1 MKRPT
6 LVRSAV
12 LVLLTTAACARP
24 VRPTTTE
31 MGVHRAEVVH
41 VSILAP
47 PQQVVDFLADV
58 NHWKTWAPWVRGVLG
73 SSGRDWT
80 LDTDTGAMH
89 LRFVESNSFGVL
101 DHTVTLA
108 SGVSIYNAMRV
119 SANGS
124 GSELQMVV
132 LQTPPATS
140 EDFERDVQAVR
151 DDFARIKRVLE
162 AAPREAL
169 MTTTGRGTINVND

>member
-1 MKRPT
+1 MMRPT

-12 LVLLTTAACARP
+12 LALLTSACAAPRHEIVP
-24 VRPTTTE
+24 MQPTTTE
-31 MGVHRAEVVH
+31 MNVYRAEVVH
-41 VSILAP
+41 VSILV
-47 PQQVVDFLADV
+47 PQQQVFDFLADV
-58 NHWKTWAPWVRGVLG
+58 NHWKTWAPWVRAVAK
-73 SSGRDWT
+73 SAARDWT
-80 LDTDTGAMH
+80 VDTDAGTMH
-89 LRFVESNSFGVL
+89 LRFVEANSLGVL

-124 GSELQMVV
+124 GSELLMVV

-140 EDFERDVQAVR
+140 EQFEQDVQAVR

-162 AAPREAL
+162 ADPSAAR
-169 MTTTGRGTINVND
+169 R